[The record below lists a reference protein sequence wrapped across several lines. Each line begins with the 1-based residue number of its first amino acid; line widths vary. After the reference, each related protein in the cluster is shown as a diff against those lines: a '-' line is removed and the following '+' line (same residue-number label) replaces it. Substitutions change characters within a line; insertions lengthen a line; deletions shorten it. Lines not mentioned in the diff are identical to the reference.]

1 VEPWWVKT
9 LFRYVSRRRALGLG
23 PPFAAGERGEAGVDA
38 IAGAPARAAAAAAA
52 PFGGGGAAVVLFSM
66 GGVERVV
73 VEDDGSSD
81 CRGKLT

>member
-1 VEPWWVKT
+1 MEPWWVKT

-52 PFGGGGAAVVLFSM
+52 PFGGGGAAVVLFQWAES
-66 GGVERVV
+66 
-73 VEDDGSSD
+73 
-81 CRGKLT
+81 RGWSWRMMAPPTVAGN